1 MKLYESIASYI
12 LNNNDIPE
20 FVKYDLYK
28 NVKQVYI
35 DRAKTDYKYLC
46 YTINGSAHK
55 TCKCAITLEY
65 ARELLN
71 YSVED
76 MNTMLEV
83 MLEEHITELQG
94 GMIVL

>member
-1 MKLYESIASYI
+1 MKLYESIANYV
-12 LNNNDIPE
+12 LNNNDFPE
-20 FVKYDLYK
+20 CTKIDQYK
-28 NVKQVYI
+28 NIKQVYI
-35 DRAKTDYKYLC
+35 DRANNDYKFLC

-83 MLEEHITELQG
+83 MLEEQITELQG